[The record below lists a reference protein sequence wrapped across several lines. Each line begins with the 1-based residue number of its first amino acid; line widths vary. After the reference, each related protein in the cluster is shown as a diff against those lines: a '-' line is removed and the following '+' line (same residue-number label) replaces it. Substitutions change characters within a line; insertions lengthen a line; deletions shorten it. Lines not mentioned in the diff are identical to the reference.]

1 MNKNP
6 FKSNNS
12 ASREINLSLISYI
25 LLGKQILLQKI
36 VKIFDLLLSIF
47 RVKPLITSEKAHK
60 VMSHDN
66 NNDTKIV
73 QIFSTREPIW
83 QISLVTGYKLLLTDL
98 KFL

>member
-25 LLGKQILLQKI
+25 LLGKQILLQKKI
-36 VKIFDLLLSIF
+36 VKILDSLLSIF
-47 RVKPLITSEKAHK
+47 RVKPLVTTEKAQK

-66 NNDTKIV
+66 DKI
-73 QIFSTREPIW
+73 
-83 QISLVTGYKLLLTDL
+83 KN
-98 KFL
+98 